1 MNSSALK
8 VTDTDPLE
16 VFTAILEDGSE
27 FSATLTEIQSSNS
40 PGRGDLWVVI
50 ATEFNGD
57 AAKSFTIVFSK
68 SIDQAIGKITENDV
82 EGEVGLFF
90 NDYSDPDHPTLQKAR
105 SGNIQYSL
113 DPQTLHFI
121 GTFNAHIDK
130 ADNSGHSFLSKG
142 EFDTVLGH

>member
-27 FSATLTEIQSSNS
+27 FSATLTEIKLEHS
-40 PGRGDLWVVI
+40 PGRGELWAVI
-50 ATEFNGD
+50 ATEFNDG
-57 AAKSFTIVFSK
+57 AARSFTIKFSK
-68 SIDQAIGKITENDV
+68 AIDEAIARITDEDGEGDV
-82 EGEVGLFF
+82 TLFF
-90 NDYSDPDHPTLQKAR
+90 NDYSDPERPTLQKAR

-113 DPQTLHFI
+113 DPKTLHFF

-130 ADNSGHSFLSKG
+130 ADGSSQSYLSKG